1 MSNETFRSR
10 AIARH
15 PLSEPLL
22 GPRWRY
28 HGWETKRI
36 KDGATETADV
46 IWESRS
52 SFKAEKKKE
61 RKKKAKGCMLNPL

>member
-10 AIARH
+10 AVARH

-36 KDGATETADV
+36 KE
-46 IWESRS
+46 
-52 SFKAEKKKE
+52 
-61 RKKKAKGCMLNPL
+61 N